1 MNWFEL
7 AIEDR
12 RLLVQQASTVSGINA
27 KALEKDLWVTLVL
40 LAVFKT
46 TYAPSLHFKG
56 GTSLSKAWKVI
67 DRFSEDIDL
76 SIDRSFYG
84 FTEELSFTQIR
95 KLKRI
100 SSEFVSTDFKAAL
113 EMTLLEMGVP
123 AQLFSVHATPIP
135 ETRRDTV
142 DPQELVIGYVSIL
155 ENVDYLP
162 NTIKVELSARAIKDE
177 SHLREVNSLIENA
190 LPQVEVLGNR
200 FEVSAMAPQITLLEK
215 VFLLHEEF
223 TKHPSEMRHLRMSRH
238 LYDLYRLSESKFA
251 ESALQDISLFE
262 RIVAHRKHYIRQTGI
277 DYSHHRRQSL
287 SCIPPD
293 HLHDHYRGDY
303 EKMTQNMIYGKAPA
317 FAELIIRLKMLQES
331 LAAPTNSS
339 SSTP

>member
-1 MNWFEL
+1 
-7 AIEDR
+7 
-12 RLLVQQASTVSGINA
+12 
-27 KALEKDLWVTLVL
+27 
-40 LAVFKT
+40 
-46 TYAPSLHFKG
+46 
-56 GTSLSKAWKVI
+56 
-67 DRFSEDIDL
+67 
-76 SIDRSFYG
+76 
-84 FTEELSFTQIR
+84 
-95 KLKRI
+95 
-100 SSEFVSTDFKAAL
+100 
-113 EMTLLEMGVP
+113 MTLLEMGVP

-162 NTIKVELSARAIKDE
+162 NTIKVELSARAIKDA

-190 LPQVEVLGNR
+190 LPQLEVLGNR

-215 VFLLHEEF
+215 VLLLHEEF
-223 TKHPSEMRHLRMSRH
+223 TKKASEMRHLRMSRH
-238 LYDLYRLSESKFA
+238 LYDLYRLSESKYA
-251 ESALQDISLFE
+251 ESALQDIPLFE
-262 RIVAHRKHYIRQTGI
+262 RIVAHRKQYIRQTGI
-277 DYSHHRRQSL
+277 DYSHHGRQSL

-293 HLHDHYRGDY
+293 HLLDHYRGDY

-317 FAELIIRLKMLQES
+317 FTELISRLKMLQES

>member
-12 RLLVQQASTVSGINA
+12 RLLLQQASTVSGINA

-46 TYAPSLHFKG
+46 TCASSLHFKG
-56 GTSLSKAWKVI
+56 GTSLSKAWQVI

-84 FTEELSFTQIR
+84 FAEELSFTQIR

-100 SSEFVSTDFKAAL
+100 SSEFVSTAFKADL
-113 EMTLLEMGVP
+113 ENTLLEMGVP
-123 AQLFSVHATPIP
+123 RQVFTVQATPIP
-135 ETRRDTV
+135 PTRKDTV
-142 DPQELVIGYVSIL
+142 DPQELVIAYVSIL

-162 NTIKVELSARAIKDE
+162 NTIKVELSARAIKDA
-177 SHLREVNSLIENA
+177 SHLREVNSLLENA
-190 LPQVEVLGNR
+190 LPQVEVLANR

-223 TKHPSEMRHLRMSRH
+223 TKHPAEMRHLRMSRH

-251 ESALQDISLFE
+251 ESALQDIPLFE
-262 RIVAHRKHYIRQTGI
+262 RIAAHRKHYIRQAGI
-277 DYSHHRRQSL
+277 DYTHHGRQSL

-293 HLHDHYRGDY
+293 HLLDHYRGDY
-303 EKMTQNMIYGKAPA
+303 EKMTQNMIYGKAPS
-317 FAELIIRLKMLQES
+317 FAEMLHAVAALQAT
-331 LAAPTNSS
+331 LALPTNAS

>member
-56 GTSLSKAWKVI
+56 GTSLSKAWQVI

-84 FTEELSFTQIR
+84 FAEDLSFTQIR

-100 SSEFVSTDFKAAL
+100 SSEFVSTDFKEAL

-135 ETRRDTV
+135 ETRIIYTGR
-142 DPQELVIGYVSIL
+142 LVQFNGIDFEIGI
-155 ENVDYLP
+155 
-162 NTIKVELSARAIKDE
+162 
-177 SHLREVNSLIENA
+177 
-190 LPQVEVLGNR
+190 GG
-200 FEVSAMAPQITLLEK
+200 
-215 VFLLHEEF
+215 
-223 TKHPSEMRHLRMSRH
+223 
-238 LYDLYRLSESKFA
+238 
-251 ESALQDISLFE
+251 
-262 RIVAHRKHYIRQTGI
+262 VAHNTHILHVKGFAR
-277 DYSHHRRQSL
+277 
-287 SCIPPD
+287 D
-293 HLHDHYRGDY
+293 HFIIHQGF
-303 EKMTQNMIYGKAPA
+303 PA
-317 FAELIIRLKMLQES
+317 IH
-331 LAAPTNSS
+331 P
-339 SSTP
+339 